1 MRTLST
7 FILVSS
13 VSLPGRRLYPRI
25 AVGLLS
31 SPASTMLWIFGTVFY
46 THHFA
51 WLLHTVCVL
60 LLSSIRPDGFPRAV
74 QCLHYLAHPKHAH
87 PDMHLYLVARSQ
99 NLSISSYLCLY
110 PRLQS
115 LLGYLGVVVSLSPGL
130 HTMSRDEY
138 SYDFSLSSRLS
149 CRPCWSPPPWPES
162 EPAATRQ
169 SGQN

>member
-51 WLLHTVCVL
+51 WLLHT
-60 LLSSIRPDGFPRAV
+60 
-74 QCLHYLAHPKHAH
+74 CLHYLAHPKHAH